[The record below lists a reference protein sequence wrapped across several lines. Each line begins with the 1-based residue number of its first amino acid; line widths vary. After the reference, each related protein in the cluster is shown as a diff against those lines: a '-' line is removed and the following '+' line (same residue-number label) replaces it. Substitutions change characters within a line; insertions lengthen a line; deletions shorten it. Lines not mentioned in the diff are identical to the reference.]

1 MYVSDLAAMAKNPS
15 YGKIVE
21 YIGTISF
28 RILWISSM
36 QNLQK

>member
-1 MYVSDLAAMAKNPS
+1 MYVPDLTAMAENPS

-28 RILWISSM
+28 RISSV